1 MSSTLLT
8 EPQVSHADRLPEL
21 LTPTEVA
28 RVLRITTRTVNRY
41 AIDGR
46 LQRVKIGQRLS
57 RYRREDVLALINEDK
72 PSTASARAEV
82 QRILDGA
89 ARRILGE
96 RVDPRN
102 TSSPSPQPRLGANP
116 GRHPRMPNDTAAPP
130 CCPST
135 AS

>member
-8 EPQVSHADRLPEL
+8 EPQVSHADRLPSL

-72 PSTASARAEV
+72 P
-82 QRILDGA
+82 
-89 ARRILGE
+89 
-96 RVDPRN
+96 
-102 TSSPSPQPRLGANP
+102 
-116 GRHPRMPNDTAAPP
+116 
-130 CCPST
+130 
-135 AS
+135 